1 MRYACLACWKS
12 CNESELLE
20 PDGFRRLPLSDQFF
34 GPEKVGCPHC
44 YDSDNLYPLDEV
56 HEELIGTARHDE
68 DHRQGALDLIET
80 IIELRD
86 SDIADRD
93 RTIKSLRCEIDSL
106 RGRIHRERLKAA
118 GVGA

>member
-12 CNESELLE
+12 CDESELLE

-34 GPEKVGCPHC
+34 GPEKVGCPNC
-44 YDSDNLYPLDEV
+44 YDSDNIYPLDEV
-56 HEELIGTARHDE
+56 HKELIGAARHDE

-93 RTIKSLRCEIDSL
+93 RTIKSLRDEVDGL
-106 RGRIHRERLKAA
+106 KRRLWETNMKEVSN
-118 GVGA
+118 G